1 MSNKKP
7 NRYQDG
13 RIENVKWEIC
23 PNYDVHHVFDFLQE
37 EEMNG
42 APIAAPRLLRFVAVY
57 KEFREFFVSI
67 GASGLNL
74 SPRPRRLLVLEAKN
88 YAEALDSMVKSDKFR
103 EELEFRGYI
112 FEEPIYD

>member
-1 MSNKKP
+1 MSNKKT
-7 NRYQDG
+7 NRYEDG
-13 RIENVKWEIC
+13 RIANAKWEIC
-23 PNYDVHHVFDFLQE
+23 RNSDVHQVFDFLQE
-37 EEMNG
+37 EEIHG
-42 APIAAPRLLRFVAVY
+42 APIAASRLLRFMEVY

-88 YAEALDSMVKSDKFR
+88 YAESLESMIRSDKFR

-112 FEEPIYD
+112 FKEPIDD